1 MMLMNDGVKR
11 VAFGYTRVSTE
22 EQTFGASLENQ
33 RIAIQKY
40 ANQNDI
46 EIIGWYTDAGISA
59 KTAHRP
65 ELQKMLADI
74 AKRKGRID
82 HVVVYNVSRI
92 SRDMTS
98 FFNDIGFILAKCGV
112 TLRSTQEVIDES
124 PTGRFMLNIALSV
137 HQLDNDIKS
146 KTVKDD
152 MALLASYGWWMS
164 QAPIG
169 LKLKPIVTGELTN
182 DGKKKHHNTLEI
194 DETNDAGKKIQFL
207 LNRFSEGD
215 IAPMELV
222 NLAHKMGVNGKNGKP
237 ITLNTM
243 LGILRQSVY
252 AGYNTSKKLLD
263 GKPTKIKDF
272 DGLIDIDTYNK
283 NQRILSGKHCPL
295 VPSNSELYPLRKLL
309 ICEDCGTLI
318 RSSAPR
324 SGSGKASPRYHCTT
338 KGHGSIP
345 IEEMHQLFVDFLEEI
360 TPSEGV
366 IKLFKEI
373 VKRTAAK
380 KLGDTTREL
389 AKCRE
394 AISDIDK
401 KLIEAVDAML
411 EGRIGIDEKNRY
423 SEALET
429 KRQDLR
435 REIDKLEQSQDL
447 NEATID
453 YVCNFMT
460 KPAKLWKDADLE
472 TKQAFQ
478 KMLFPKGLHFDIK
491 NKIFGTDDLSPL
503 FSVIDNKKESCDGS
517 NSEMVIPKG
526 VEPLIFWMR
535 TRRPGPLDDGTTRII
550 LAKIPHNYNIFLEK
564 CIK

>member
-1 MMLMNDGVKR
+1 MSLMNDGVKR
-11 VAFGYTRVSTE
+11 IAFGYTRVSTE
-22 EQTFGASLENQ
+22 EQTYGASLENQ
-33 RIAIQKY
+33 RLAIQKY
-40 ANQNDI
+40 ANQNNI

-65 ELQKMLADI
+65 ELQKMLGAI
-74 AKRKGRID
+74 AKRKGHID

-92 SRDMTS
+92 SRDMPS

-152 MALLASYGWWMS
+152 MSLLASYGWWMT
-164 QAPIG
+164 QAPLG
-169 LKLKPIVTGELTN
+169 LKLKPVVTGEYTN

-194 DETNDAGKKIQFL
+194 DNTNDIGNKIQFL

-215 IAPMELV
+215 MAPMELV
-222 NLAHKMGVNGKNGKP
+222 NLAHKMDVNGRTGKP
-237 ITLNTM
+237 ITLNTL
-243 LGILRQSVY
+243 LGILKMSVY

-272 DGLIDIDTYNK
+272 DGLIDIDVFNK
-283 NQRILSGKHCPL
+283 NQRILSGKHTL
-295 VPSNSELYPLRKLL
+295 LIPSNSDLYPLRKLL
-309 ICEDCGTLI
+309 ICSKCGTLI

-324 SGSGKASPRYHCTT
+324 SSAGKRYPRYHCTT
-338 KGHGSIP
+338 KGHSSIP
-345 IEEMHQLFVDFLEEI
+345 IEKMHELFVEFLEEI
-360 TPSEGV
+360 TPSEGT
-366 IKLFKEI
+366 IKLFREI

-380 KLGDTTREL
+380 KLGDTPREL
-389 AKCRE
+389 ANCRE
-394 AISDIDK
+394 AVSDIDK

-411 EGRIGIDEKNRY
+411 EGKISIDDKNRY
-423 SEALET
+423 SEALEL

-435 REIDKLEQSQDL
+435 REIDKLERNQGL

-460 KPAKLWKDADLE
+460 KLAKLWKDADLE
-472 TKQAFQ
+472 TRQAFQ
-478 KMLFPKGLHFDIK
+478 KMLFPNGLHFDIQD
-491 NKIFGTDDLSPL
+491 KIFGTQDLSPL
-503 FSVIDNKKESCDGS
+503 FSVINNNKEPLSGS
-517 NSEMVIPKG
+517 NSGMVTQAR
-526 VEPLIFWMR
+526 VER
-535 TRRPGPLDDGTTRII
+535 TTFSLGRSRSI
-550 LAKIPHNYNIFLEK
+550 H
-564 CIK
+564 

>member
-1 MMLMNDGVKR
+1 MLLMNDGVKR

-40 ANQNDI
+40 ANQNNI

-283 NQRILSGKHCPL
+283 NQRILSGNHCPL

-435 REIDKLEQSQDL
+435 REIDKLEQNQDL
-447 NEATID
+447 NETTID

-517 NSEMVIPKG
+517 NSEMVISAG
-526 VEPLIFWMR
+526 VEPALS
-535 TRRPGPLDDGTTRII
+535 G
-550 LAKIPHNYNIFLEK
+550 
-564 CIK
+564 

>member
-1 MMLMNDGVKR
+1 M
-11 VAFGYTRVSTE
+11 
-22 EQTFGASLENQ
+22 
-33 RIAIQKY
+33 
-40 ANQNDI
+40 
-46 EIIGWYTDAGISA
+46 
-59 KTAHRP
+59 
-65 ELQKMLADI
+65 
-74 AKRKGRID
+74 
-82 HVVVYNVSRI
+82 VVYNVSRI

-98 FFNDIGFILAKCGV
+98 FLNDIGFILAKCGV
-112 TLRSTQEVIDES
+112 TLRSPQEVIDES

-169 LKLKPIVTGELTN
+169 LKLKSIVTGEYTN
-182 DGKKKHHNTLEI
+182 
-194 DETNDAGKKIQFL
+194 
-207 LNRFSEGD
+207 
-215 IAPMELV
+215 
-222 NLAHKMGVNGKNGKP
+222 
-237 ITLNTM
+237 
-243 LGILRQSVY
+243 
-252 AGYNTSKKLLD
+252 D

-283 NQRILSGKHCPL
+283 NQRILSGKRAPL

-309 ICEDCGTLI
+309 ICSKCGTLI

-324 SGSGKASPRYHCTT
+324 SSSGKRSPRYHCTT
-338 KGHGSIP
+338 KGHSSVP

-360 TPSEGV
+360 TPNEGT

-389 AKCRE
+389 AQHRE

-401 KLIEAVDAML
+401 KLVEAVDAML
-411 EGRIGIDEKNRY
+411 DGKITIDDKNRY
-423 SEALET
+423 SEALEQ

-435 REIDKLEQSQDL
+435 REIDKLERNQGL

-453 YVCNFMT
+453 YVCIFMT

-472 TKQAFQ
+472 TRQAFQ
-478 KMLFPKGLHFDIK
+478 KMLFPNGLHFDIK
-491 NKIFGTDDLSPL
+491 DKIFGTDDLSPL
-503 FSVIDNKKESCDGS
+503 FSVINNKKEPDSGS
-517 NSEMVIPKG
+517 DCEMVTLVETKWNDLVSDIYRIKSIIP
-526 VEPLIFWMR
+526 VIYLSSQ
-535 TRRPGPLDDGTTRII
+535 I
-550 LAKIPHNYNIFLEK
+550 L
-564 CIK
+564 

>member
-1 MMLMNDGVKR
+1 MNMDDGVKR
-11 VAFGYTRVSTE
+11 IAYGYTRVSTE

-40 ANQNDI
+40 ANQNNI
-46 EIIGWYTDAGISA
+46 EIVGWYTDAGISA

-74 AKRKGRID
+74 AKNKGRID

-98 FFNDIGFILAKCGV
+98 FFNDIGFIMARCGV

-152 MALLASYGWWMS
+152 MALLAGYGWWMS

-169 LKLKPIVTGELTN
+169 LKRKPIITGELTN

-194 DETNDAGKKIQFL
+194 DNTNNIGENIRFL

-215 IAPMELV
+215 IGPAELV
-222 NLAHKMGVNGKNGKP
+222 KLAHKMGVNGKNGKP

-243 LGILRQSVY
+243 LNVLKQSVY
-252 AGYNTSKKLLD
+252 AGYNTSKRML
-263 GKPTKIKDF
+263 GGEPTKIKDF
-272 DGLIDIDTYNK
+272 DGLITIETFNK
-283 NQRILSGKHCPL
+283 NQRILSGNKKTLITNDCA
-295 VPSNSELYPLRKLL
+295 LYPLRKLL
-309 ICEDCGTLI
+309 ICPDCGTKI

-324 SGSGKASPRYHCTT
+324 GGGGKRFPRYHCTT
-338 KGHGSIP
+338 KGHGSISTN
-345 IEEMHQLFVDFLEEI
+345 EMHQLFVDFLNDI
-360 TPSEGV
+360 TPNEGT
-366 IKLFKEI
+366 IRLFKEI

-380 KLGDTTREL
+380 KLGDTNKEL

-394 AISDIDK
+394 EVSDIDK
-401 KLIEAVDAML
+401 KLVDALDALL
-411 EGRIGIDEKNRY
+411 EGKIDTEEKNRY
-423 SEALET
+423 SDALT
-429 KRQDLR
+429 LKRLDLHKR
-435 REIDKLEQSQDL
+435 IDELERSQNL
-447 NEATID
+447 NESTIE
-453 YVCNFMT
+453 YVCNFIT

-472 TKQAFQ
+472 TRQAFQ
-478 KMLFPKGLHFDIK
+478 NIMFPNGLHFNIK
-491 NKIFGTDDLSPL
+491 ERKFGTNDLSPL
-503 FSVIDNKKESCDGS
+503 FSVICNKKESCDGS
-517 NSEMVIPKG
+517 NSQMVISAR
-526 VEPLIFWMR
+526 VE
-535 TRRPGPLDDGTTRII
+535 
-550 LAKIPHNYNIFLEK
+550 LALTG
-564 CIK
+564 

>member
-1 MMLMNDGVKR
+1 MFKR
-11 VAFGYTRVSTE
+11 DHN
-22 EQTFGASLENQ
+22 LHQ

-40 ANQNDI
+40 ANQNNI

-272 DGLIDIDTYNK
+272 DGLINIDTHNK
-283 NQRILSGKHCPL
+283 NQRILSGNHCPL

-324 SGSGKASPRYHCTT
+324 SGSDKASPRYHYTT

-435 REIDKLEQSQDL
+435 REIDKLEQNQGL

-517 NSEMVIPKG
+517 NSEMVIPPG
-526 VEPLIFWMR
+526 IEPELS
-535 TRRPGPLDDGTTRII
+535 G
-550 LAKIPHNYNIFLEK
+550 
-564 CIK
+564 

>member
-1 MMLMNDGVKR
+1 MLLMNDGVKR

-40 ANQNDI
+40 ANQNNI

-283 NQRILSGKHCPL
+283 NQRILSGNHCPL

-366 IKLFKEI
+366 IRLFKEI

-435 REIDKLEQSQDL
+435 REIDKLEQNQGL

-517 NSEMVIPKG
+517 NSEMVTRVR
-526 VEPLIFWMR
+526 VER
-535 TRRPGPLDDGTTRII
+535 TTFSLGRNCSI
-550 LAKIPHNYNIFLEK
+550 H
-564 CIK
+564 

>member
-1 MMLMNDGVKR
+1 MSLMNDGVR
-11 VAFGYTRVSTE
+11 RIAFGYTRVSTE

-152 MALLASYGWWMS
+152 MSLLASYGWWMS

-169 LKLKPIVTGELTN
+169 LKLKPIVTGEYTN
-182 DGKKKHHNTLEI
+182 DGKKKHHNTLET
-194 DETNDAGKKIQFL
+194 DETDELGKKIQFL

-215 IAPMELV
+215 LAPMELT
-222 NLAHKMGVNGKNGKP
+222 NLARKMGVKGKNNKP

-272 DGLIDIDTYNK
+272 DGLIDIETYNK

-295 VPSNSELYPLRKLL
+295 VPSNSDLYPLRKLL
-309 ICEDCGTLI
+309 ICTHCGTLI

-324 SGSGKASPRYHCTT
+324 SGNGKASPRYHCTT

-345 IEEMHQLFVDFLEEI
+345 LAEMHQQFVDFLEEI

-366 IKLFKEI
+366 LKLFKEI

-380 KLGDTTREL
+380 KLGDATREL

-394 AISDIDK
+394 AVSDIDK
-401 KLIEAVDAML
+401 KLVEAVDAML
-411 EGRIGIDEKNRY
+411 DGRIGLDEKARY
-423 SEALET
+423 SEALEK
-429 KRQDLR
+429 KRLDLR
-435 REIDKLEQSQDL
+435 REIDKLEQNQGL

-453 YVCNFMT
+453 YVLNFMT
-460 KPAKLWKDADLE
+460 CPAKLWKDAGLE

-478 KMLFPKGLHFDIK
+478 KMLFPKGLHYDIK
-491 NKIFGTDDLSPL
+491 GKIFGTDDLSPL
-503 FSVIDNKKESCDGS
+503 FSVICNKNEPSDGS
-517 NSEMVIPKG
+517 DSCVVIPKG

-535 TRRPGPLDDGTTRII
+535 TRRPGPLDDGTTKRYFN
-550 LAKIPHNYNIFLEK
+550 KK
-564 CIK
+564 SD